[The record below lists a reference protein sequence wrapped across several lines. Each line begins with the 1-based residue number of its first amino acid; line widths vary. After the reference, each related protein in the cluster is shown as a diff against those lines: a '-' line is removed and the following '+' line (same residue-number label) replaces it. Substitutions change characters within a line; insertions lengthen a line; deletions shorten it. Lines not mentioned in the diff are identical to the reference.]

1 MNLKGKKILITGGS
15 GFIGS
20 HLIKKLQNLQAEI
33 DNFDLSLG
41 FDIQNSKQLKTYIKK
56 EYDVVFHL
64 AGFSGSAMSNKDQ
77 VKSFKIN
84 SLATVNLCELI
95 CNYSSKTKLML
106 SSSRLEY
113 GNPQYLPVDE
123 NHPTIPT
130 SAYGLSKL
138 IATQMAQIYYRTNNL
153 DVTIFRTSNVY
164 GPHQTPTFSGYNVIN
179 HFIDL
184 VTQNKT
190 LTIYGQGE
198 QERDYLYVDDLIEAF
213 LLTLRLKSAGQI
225 YNLGYGKGIKF
236 IEMAKLIIKMVGKGK
251 VRFVEWPTDAKD
263 VETGSYI
270 SDISKIKKELGFTPK
285 VDFEEG
291 ILRTINNKQ

>member
-64 AGFSGSAMSNKDQ
+64 AGFSGSAISNKDQ

-95 CNYSSKTKLML
+95 CNHSPKTKLVL

-113 GNPQYLPVDE
+113 GKPLYFPVDE
-123 NHPTIPT
+123 NHPTVPT

-138 IATQMAQIYYRTNNL
+138 IATQMAQNYHKRNNL
-153 DVTIFRTSNVY
+153 NVTIFRTSNVY
-164 GPHQTPTFSGYNVIN
+164 GLHQTPTFPGYNVIN

-184 VTQNKT
+184 AKIGGTS
-190 LTIYGQGE
+190 TIFGDGN

-213 LLTLRLKSAGQI
+213 LLAIDKKAAGQI
-225 YNLGYGKGIKF
+225 YNLGFG
-236 IEMAKLIIKMVGKGK
+236 
-251 VRFVEWPTDAKD
+251 
-263 VETGSYI
+263 
-270 SDISKIKKELGFTPK
+270 
-285 VDFEEG
+285 
-291 ILRTINNKQ
+291 

>member
-138 IATQMAQIYYRTNNL
+138 IATQMAQNYHKRDNL

-164 GPHQTPTFSGYNVIN
+164 GPHQSSEFGGYNVIN

-184 VTQNKT
+184 ATQNKT

-213 LLTLRLKSAGQI
+213 LLTLSIKSAGQI

-236 IEMAKLIIKMVGKGK
+236 IEMAKLIIKIVGRGNLK
-251 VRFVEWPTDAKD
+251 FVKWPQDFKK
-263 VETGSYI
+263 VETGSYV
-270 SDISKIKKELGFTPK
+270 SDITKIREDLGFIPRIT
-285 VDFEEG
+285 FEKG
-291 ILRTINNKQ
+291 IQKNLVF

>member
-1 MNLKGKKILITGGS
+1 MNLKRKKVMVTGGS

-20 HLIKKLQNLQAEI
+20 HLIKKLLELQVKV

-41 FDIQNSKQLKTYIKK
+41 FDIQNSKQLKMYIKK
-56 EYDVVFHL
+56 EYDAVFHL
-64 AGFSGSAMSNKDQ
+64 AGFSGSVISNKDQ
-77 VKSFKIN
+77 VKSFRIN

-95 CNYSSKTKLML
+95 CKYSPRTKLVL

-138 IATQMAQIYYRTNNL
+138 IATQMAQNYHKRDNL

-164 GPHQTPTFSGYNVIN
+164 GPHQSSEFGGYNVIN

-184 VTQNKT
+184 AKEDKT

-213 LLTLRLKSAGQI
+213 LLSLTPKSAGRI

-236 IEMAKLIIKMVGKGK
+236 IEMAKLIIKIVGRGNLK
-251 VRFVEWPTDAKD
+251 FVKWPQDFKK
-263 VETGSYI
+263 VETGSYV
-270 SDISKIKKELGFTPK
+270 SDITKIREDLGFIPRIT
-285 VDFEEG
+285 FEKG
-291 ILRTINNKQ
+291 IQKNLVFIA

>member
-1 MNLKGKKILITGGS
+1 MNLKGKKVLVTGGS

-20 HLIKKLQNLQAEI
+20 HLIKKLLGLRAI
-33 DNFDLSLG
+33 VDNFDLSLG

-56 EYDVVFHL
+56 EYDAVFHL

-77 VKSFKIN
+77 VKSFRIN

-95 CNYSSKTKLML
+95 CKYSQKTKLVL

-138 IATQMAQIYYRTNNL
+138 IATQMAQNYHKRDNL
-153 DVTIFRTSNVY
+153 DVTIVRTSNVY
-164 GPHQTPTFSGYNVIN
+164 GPHLLPTFPGYNVIN

-184 VTQNKT
+184 ATQNKT
-190 LTIYGQGE
+190 LTIYRQ
-198 QERDYLYVDDLIEAF
+198 
-213 LLTLRLKSAGQI
+213 
-225 YNLGYGKGIKF
+225 
-236 IEMAKLIIKMVGKGK
+236 
-251 VRFVEWPTDAKD
+251 
-263 VETGSYI
+263 
-270 SDISKIKKELGFTPK
+270 
-285 VDFEEG
+285 
-291 ILRTINNKQ
+291 